1 MMCDV
6 RSSMCDVS
14 AHPACP
20 LQRAGAFSWLLMLT
34 LTLLAPVHA
43 QAQAPAPE
51 ADPHAE
57 LIERFRAA
65 EDDDAIAEAWRAMHD
80 AMTDAEMKAALAG
93 RPTDDGS
100 LRADLTLLAPDLD
113 LMPTGE
119 EGPGVFQ
126 WVRLAAEMRRAFEAI
141 PDHRRWDEESGHWH
155 RGYLDS
161 TRNCW
166 YAVGTHDPRDMP
178 NGTAL
183 RHIVALGS
191 AGMHP
196 MMGNDGVPFSIHVWD
211 NFTAMRIVDRVLE
224 TVDRPRLSD
233 FPEAELSWA
242 DRGLVWLIDELVTAN
257 WFDAGEDTDNTQA
270 FADMLHRAGQAEIDW
285 GWIGGIVL
293 EPVGWDAF
301 LTQSAMGRFIWEPI
315 ESPVN
320 ETEDKPASAPDI
332 DWEQWVGT
340 GLCLVRIQRDPPWN
354 WQGSTQE
361 LVEQVAVPTLVL
373 IPNHGLHGLP
383 RGAEPVQVGVY
394 LLLPGVRPMAFGTF
408 DLPKENEE

>member
-51 ADPHAE
+51 PGPHAAM
-57 LIERFRAA
+57 IERFRAA
-65 EDDDAIAEAWRAMHD
+65 EDDETIAAAWRAMHD
-80 AMTDAEMKAALAG
+80 AMADAEIKAALAG

-119 EGPGVFQ
+119 EGPGDFQ

-141 PDHRRWDEESGHWH
+141 PHDRRWEEDPGHWH
-155 RGYLDS
+155 TGGLESLRSFWG
-161 TRNCW
+161 
-166 YAVGTHDPRDMP
+166 AVGSHDSRDAP
-178 NGTAL
+178 GGTAL
-183 RHIVALGS
+183 WHLVAINS
-191 AGMHP
+191 ASMHP
-196 MMGNDGVPFSIHVWD
+196 AMSNDGIPFSIHFWD
-211 NFTAMRIVDRVLE
+211 SHAAMWIVDRVME
-224 TVDRPRLSD
+224 TMDRPRVSD
-233 FPEAELSWA
+233 FPAADLSWA
-242 DRGLVWLIDELVTAN
+242 DRGLVWLINALVTAQ
-257 WFDAGEDTDNTQA
+257 WFGEGTESFGQ
-270 FADMLHRAGQAEIDW
+270 MLGTASQSEIEQ
-285 GWIGGIVL
+285 GWIGGFHV
-293 EPVGWDAF
+293 EPPTWDEM
-301 LTQSAMGRFIWEPI
+301 MGRFTWKPLDT
-315 ESPVN
+315 PAN
-320 ETEDKPASAPDI
+320 ETEDDPASPPEI
-332 DWEQWVGT
+332 DWEAWAGT
-340 GLCLVRIQRDPPWN
+340 GLCLVRIQRQNPWN
-354 WQGSTQE
+354 WQGPTQE

-408 DLPKENEE
+408 DLPKEGEE